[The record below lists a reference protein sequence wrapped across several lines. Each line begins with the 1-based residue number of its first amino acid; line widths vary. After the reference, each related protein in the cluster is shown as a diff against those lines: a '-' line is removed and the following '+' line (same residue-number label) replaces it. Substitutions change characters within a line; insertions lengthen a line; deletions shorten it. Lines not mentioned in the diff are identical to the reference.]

1 MNEVKRK
8 QEILQVCAGQ
18 AQMADLEEDAII
30 RGVLLEIQVV
40 RTLRDSGC
48 EVIQMPVGEADLL
61 IAKHMAER
69 EKAYAVLSNDS
80 DFCVFKN
87 CCFIPHALFD
97 IGGDLGLTQPLVL
110 PKKPQRL
117 MCGVVSSQGVQQML
131 QFSDADMI
139 VELGIIA
146 GNDFTS
152 HCLRGL
158 AGRAGVRNTRSL
170 MSSAEWIRQYK
181 RVDNCD
187 VVRQEMA
194 RNRTL
199 ASAVEYSRTFYAAI
213 QPGEGERDK
222 SAYIYTLIS
231 DRIRTGE
238 YPATFLPMY
247 RCFYWQRSLLDDTQL
262 CPPTEE
268 MLAPL
273 RAYLYGI
280 ILPRHKSGVTE
291 WGQTHHQD
299 LTQKTN
305 NAVDDRNLP
314 AINHIRDNQIF
325 KNLKTFHYIMTHLE
339 YGPVPEKTWFDK
351 YGRKT
356 GFICYVLRY
365 FLLLNWG
372 QCLDVTEPEFVALAA
387 VALGAS
393 KESAW
398 QEMPVCPDPRC
409 VSIAA
414 VFQDIYRH
422 AFSFLGTVLHLTHE
436 FPLPREIFSGS
447 MWTILYALSG
457 SVGSAARM
465 FPLSSYDQLAYIP
478 GERLHWAEI
487 ERDAILHD
495 KRHVIRTLVDGV
507 FYFDD
512 RRY

>member
-1 MNEVKRK
+1 
-8 QEILQVCAGQ
+8 
-18 AQMADLEEDAII
+18 MADLEEDAII

-61 IAKHMAER
+61 IAKHMAE
-69 EKAYAVLSNDS
+69 
-80 DFCVFKN
+80 
-87 CCFIPHALFD
+87 H
-97 IGGDLGLTQPLVL
+97 
-110 PKKPQRL
+110 
-117 MCGVVSSQGVQQML
+117 
-131 QFSDADMI
+131 
-139 VELGIIA
+139 
-146 GNDFTS
+146 
-152 HCLRGL
+152 
-158 AGRAGVRNTRSL
+158 
-170 MSSAEWIRQYK
+170 
-181 RVDNCD
+181 
-187 VVRQEMA
+187 
-194 RNRTL
+194 
-199 ASAVEYSRTFYAAI
+199 
-213 QPGEGERDK
+213 
-222 SAYIYTLIS
+222 
-231 DRIRTGE
+231 RIRTGE

-339 YGPVPEKTWFDK
+339 YGPEKTWFDK

-414 VFQDIYRH
+414 VFQEAH
-422 AFSFLGTVLHLTHE
+422 PFQQG
-436 FPLPREIFSGS
+436 
-447 MWTILYALSG
+447 
-457 SVGSAARM
+457 M